1 MDIATTLYENLE
13 SIGYI
18 IALAILIYLSGRF
31 SGSETALTAISK
43 VDISKMKRNEEKNA
57 KTIEYLKQH
66 MDKTII
72 TILIGNN
79 LVNVSASAIA
89 TKLSYDL
96 LGNIGVSIAV
106 GAVTIFLLIF
116 GEITPKG
123 FALKNKIHFSKKN
136 AKMIYYLSILMSPL
150 IKVLSKISDK
160 MINLFGGQTK
170 LDNLLVTESDMRHL
184 ASQMES
190 EGIIKEIEKDI
201 LHRVFW
207 FGDLKVASVKVSKE
221 NTFALDSELDIDE
234 AIDFVKEHG
243 FTRLPVTKHD
253 TDDIAGI
260 LYSKELLGK
269 ESGELEDFIRE
280 PYFVTNED
288 DITDIFQR
296 MRKNRI
302 HMAIVRDDNG
312 DFDGI
317 ITLEDMMEELVGEIY
332 DEYD

>member
-1 MDIATTLYENLE
+1 MDIATTLYENIEPML
-13 SIGYI
+13 YI
-18 IALAILIYLSGRF
+18 IALAVLIYLSGRF

-43 VDISKMKRNEEKNA
+43 VDISKMKRNKEKNA
-57 KTIEYLKQH
+57 KIIEHLKHH

-79 LVNVSASAIA
+79 LVNVTASALA

-96 LGNIGVSIAV
+96 LGNIGVSFAV
-106 GAVTIFLLIF
+106 GAVTLFLLIF

-123 FALKNKIHFSKKN
+123 FALKNKKHFSQKN
-136 AKMIYYLSILMSPL
+136 AKMIYYLSIVMGPL
-150 IKVLSKISDK
+150 IKVLSEISDR
-160 MINLFGGQTK
+160 MINLFGGETK

-184 ASQMES
+184 ASMMES

-207 FGDLKVASVKVSKE
+207 FGDLKVASVKVPKE
-221 NTFALDSELDIDE
+221 DTFVLDSELDIDE
-234 AIDFVKEHG
+234 AIEFIKEHG
-243 FTRLPVTKHD
+243 LTRLPVTKHD

-260 LYSKELLGK
+260 LYSKQLLGT
-269 ESGELEDFIRE
+269 EGGDLEDFVRK
-280 PYFVTNED
+280 PYFVSNEE

-302 HMAIVRDDNG
+302 HMAIVRDEEGN
-312 DFDGI
+312 FDGI
-317 ITLEDMMEELVGEIY
+317 ITLEDVMEELVGEIY